1 MSRFYGT
8 DLTWGLSDLKAYVQ
22 RNMIASASPEIADP
36 AGRLPSPGNTYGSL
50 KLSSD
55 GRSSIV
61 C

>member
-1 MSRFYGT
+1 MTRFYGT

-22 RNMIASASPEIADP
+22 RDKQKEAALDAVH
-36 AGRLPSPGNTYGSL
+36 GNYGSL